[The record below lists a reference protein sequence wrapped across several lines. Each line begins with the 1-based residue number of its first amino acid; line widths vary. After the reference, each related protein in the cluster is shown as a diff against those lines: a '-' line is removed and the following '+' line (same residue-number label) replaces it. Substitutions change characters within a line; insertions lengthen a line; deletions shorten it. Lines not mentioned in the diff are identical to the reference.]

1 MEVKG
6 SHAYAAPIDAVL
18 AMLRDRDAT
27 VAKFEGMGARD
38 VVVLECEQHDGDLHV
53 LTSRVVDVD
62 LPGFAKKVLKP
73 TNTLRQDD
81 QWHKADSGEWDGT
94 FNIEMH
100 GSPVHLAG
108 TMRLVPTDDGCRHEV
123 VVNVDVHVPL
133 VGGRIA
139 EWAAKN
145 DVQRS
150 LDAEFDFGDRWL
162 TTHKV

>member
-6 SHAYAAPIDAVL
+6 SHSYAAPVESVIS
-18 AMLRDRDAT
+18 MLCDPAAT
-27 VAKFEGMGARD
+27 VAKYEGMGARD
-38 VVVLECEQHDGDLHV
+38 VAVLECEEHDHQLHV
-53 LTSRVVDVD
+53 QSSRVVDVD

-81 QWHKADSGEWDGT
+81 QWQEGDNGEWDGS
-94 FNIEMH
+94 FAIEMH

-108 TMRLVPTDDGCRHEV
+108 KMRLVPAGGGCRHDV
-123 VVNVDVHVPL
+123 TISVDVKVPL
-133 VGGRIA
+133 IGGRIA

-150 LDAEFDFGDRWL
+150 LDAEYEFGDRWL
-162 TTHKV
+162 AEHKA

>member
-6 SHAYAAPIDAVL
+6 SHSYTAPVDTVV
-18 AMLRDRDAT
+18 AMLGDKDAT
-27 VAKFEGMGARD
+27 VAKYEGMGARD
-38 VVVLECEQHDGDLHV
+38 VVMLACEQHDGELHV
-53 LTSRVVDVD
+53 ETSRVVDVE

-73 TNTLRQDD
+73 TNTLVQDD
-81 QWHKADSGEWDGT
+81 RWHQGDNGEWDGT

-108 TMRLVPTDDGCRHEV
+108 TMRLVPTDGGCRH
-123 VVNVDVHVPL
+123 DVTISVAVKVPL

-145 DVQRS
+145 YVRRT
-150 LDAEFDFGDRWL
+150 LDAEYDFGDHWL
-162 TTHKV
+162 AEHTG